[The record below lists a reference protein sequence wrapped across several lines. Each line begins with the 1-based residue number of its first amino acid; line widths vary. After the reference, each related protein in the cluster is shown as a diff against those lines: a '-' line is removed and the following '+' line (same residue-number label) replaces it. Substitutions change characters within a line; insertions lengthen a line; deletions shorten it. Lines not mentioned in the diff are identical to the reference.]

1 MAITA
6 YFYQLLIHLKKN
18 KIIDTN
24 QTKSIFE
31 IGEQNWYGDVK
42 IEDLLFSA
50 KDLSEENSK
59 KELVSK
65 LEEILL
71 DVRPTMVV
79 INFHLN

>member
-42 IEDLLFSA
+42 IEDLDYCLC
-50 KDLSEENSK
+50 
-59 KELVSK
+59 
-65 LEEILL
+65 
-71 DVRPTMVV
+71 PGG
-79 INFHLN
+79 